1 MNKKLWSGR
10 FTKKTNEAL
19 DEFNSS
25 ILFDVRLYKQDI
37 DGSIAHTKGLMKQNI
52 ISADDGELII
62 SGLKNIMKEIESGNF
77 EFNVSSEDIH
87 MNIEKNLIDKIGDAG
102 KKMHTGRS
110 RNDQVALDTHMYV
123 KNACDDIVDNLKK
136 LCSVLFDIADDNLDT
151 IMPGF
156 THMQKA
162 QPITLAFHMMAYFE
176 MFKRDIDRFLYSKK
190 NADVMPLGA
199 GALSST
205 TFPLDR
211 LYVSSLLSFSN
222 ITQNAMDAVS
232 DRDYVLDFIYSSS
245 VCMMHL
251 SRFCEEIITW
261 ASNEYSFI
269 ELDDEYSTGSSI
281 MPQKKNPDAAE
292 LIRGKTGRIYG
303 DLIALLT
310 TMKGLPLAYNKDMQE
325 DKKALFDAHD
335 TIVACITIFTA
346 MIKTASFNKEN
357 MQKSAKNGYTN
368 ATDAADYLVNKSVPF
383 RKAHE
388 IIGMLVKLCIE
399 KKCSLDELSL
409 NEYKNIYFG
418 FEKDIYNAIDI
429 LNCVK
434 KRKIIGGCSPD
445 TVNAHIKNA
454 RDYIAYL

>member
-261 ASNEYSFI
+261 ASNEYSSAS
-269 ELDDEYSTGSSI
+269 L
-281 MPQKKNPDAAE
+281 
-292 LIRGKTGRIYG
+292 
-303 DLIALLT
+303 
-310 TMKGLPLAYNKDMQE
+310 
-325 DKKALFDAHD
+325 
-335 TIVACITIFTA
+335 VA
-346 MIKTASFNKEN
+346 
-357 MQKSAKNGYTN
+357 
-368 ATDAADYLVNKSVPF
+368 
-383 RKAHE
+383 
-388 IIGMLVKLCIE
+388 
-399 KKCSLDELSL
+399 
-409 NEYKNIYFG
+409 
-418 FEKDIYNAIDI
+418 
-429 LNCVK
+429 
-434 KRKIIGGCSPD
+434 
-445 TVNAHIKNA
+445 
-454 RDYIAYL
+454 